1 MIFIES
7 VNNARFNKRT
17 NILTCSRLCQSL
29 GTDAPVF
36 VGIPSVPEDRHL
48 QYSFNRCQTF

>member
-1 MIFIES
+1 MIFIET
-7 VNNARFNKRT
+7 VNNTRFNKKT

-29 GTDAPVF
+29 GTDAPLF